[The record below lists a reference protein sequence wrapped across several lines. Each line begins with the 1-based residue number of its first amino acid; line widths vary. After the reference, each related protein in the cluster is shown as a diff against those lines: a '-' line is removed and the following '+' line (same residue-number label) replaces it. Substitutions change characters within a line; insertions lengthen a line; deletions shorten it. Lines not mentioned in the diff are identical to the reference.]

1 MRKPLF
7 SLFIFIFCALASA
20 CDDELVQPNFV
31 DQNPDEVEIR
41 ISNQSEFDFNQVSIN
56 TSSNEWN
63 FGSVHK
69 KGKSTYRKFD
79 HAYPYFSLSFKVENK
94 LFAYQPTSYSG
105 YNKIPGGKYDALI
118 YDVDTIGLT
127 FAFRLEEN

>member
-1 MRKPLF
+1 MKRISF
-7 SLFIFIFCALASA
+7 SLFVFLILTLTTA
-20 CDDELVQPNFV
+20 CDDELAQPTFV
-31 DQNPDEVEIR
+31 DQNPDDVEIR

-63 FGSVHK
+63 FGLVRK
-69 KGKSTYRKFD
+69 NGKSSYRTFD
-79 HAYPYFSLSFKVENK
+79 YAYPYFSLSFEVGDK
-94 LFAYQPTSYSG
+94 LFSYQPTSYSG
-105 YNKIPGGKYDALI
+105 YSKIPGRKYDALI